1 MGCERLL
8 LSRAPCRVSAN
19 TVPIIP
25 QFRLCLLAWADSLN
39 LQKEAPGE
47 MHRVAET
54 LPIHPARPLACFRLG
69 CTSSYCI
76 MSVPEAGCGSAMEVC
91 FLNGGLAHYAH
102 YMKSHYDLRVY
113 VCARRWEGSLGHH
126 SSDVIYIIFE
136 IGCLVGL
143 EETFLVSLPVAV
155 IKYSGKHNLKE
166 TGFIVAHS
174 SRAQRSVA
182 ERSRPQELQAPG
194 YIPSV
199 QEEERRAVGPWLSSL
214 SLFTQFRISA
224 SEWCHP

>member
-1 MGCERLL
+1 MIC
-8 LSRAPCRVSAN
+8 
-19 TVPIIP
+19 
-25 QFRLCLLAWADSLN
+25 
-39 LQKEAPGE
+39 
-47 MHRVAET
+47 
-54 LPIHPARPLACFRLG
+54 
-69 CTSSYCI
+69 
-76 MSVPEAGCGSAMEVC
+76 VC
-91 FLNGGLAHYAH
+91 
-102 YMKSHYDLRVY
+102 M
-113 VCARRWEGSLGHH
+113 CARRWEGSLGHH

-143 EETFLVSLPVAV
+143 EETFLVSLPVAM

-199 QEEERRAVGPWLSSL
+199 QEEERRAGP
-214 SLFTQFRISA
+214 
-224 SEWCHP
+224 